1 MGSIA
6 LSLEDFKIHGALIP
20 PIGLGTFQ
28 GSDGNSPVKGV
39 VLKAL
44 RLGYRHIDTASAY
57 GNERDVGEAIKE
69 CGIPRKDI
77 FITTKL

>member
-1 MGSIA
+1 MHSAA

-28 GSDGNSPVKGV
+28 GDDGNSRVKGV

-44 RLGYRHIDTASAY
+44 RLGYRHIDTAPAY
-57 GNERDVGEAIKE
+57 GNERDVGQAIKE

>member
-6 LSLEDFKIHGALIP
+6 LSLKDFKVHDALIP

-28 GSDGNSPVKGV
+28 GDDGNSRVKGI
-39 VLKAL
+39 VLQAL

-57 GNERDVGEAIKE
+57 GNERDVSEAIKE
-69 CGIPRKDI
+69 CGVPRKEI